1 MRALP
6 LFVFIS
12 LKHMCIK
19 GIYKGT
25 TTKHSH
31 MGQVGGGGW
40 HSVTS
45 SPYGEKQ
52 DSHCGQRISYKG
64 TQLPKIK

>member
-31 MGQVGGGGW
+31 MGQVGGGGGGIQS
-40 HSVTS
+40 HPLLT
-45 SPYGEKQ
+45 EKNKTP
-52 DSHCGQRISYKG
+52 IVVNE
-64 TQLPKIK
+64 